1 MNTFTPRSILIVED
15 NEDDVFLA
23 QRAFRKAGVTAAL
36 HVVHD
41 GEQAVDYLRG
51 SGIFSD
57 HCKHPLPTMMLLDL
71 KLPKRSG
78 FDVLDWVRKNSTLRA
93 LPVVIFTTSAQS
105 SDLDRAYA
113 LGANSY
119 LRKPATLDDTTELL
133 KTLGLYW
140 LAMNESPPNLQRS

>member
-1 MNTFTPRSILIVED
+1 MTGQHSILIVED
-15 NEDDVFLA
+15 NEDDILLA

-36 HVVHD
+36 HVVRD
-41 GEQAVDYLRG
+41 GEEAVSYLEG
-51 SGIFSD
+51 SGAFMD
-57 HCKHPLPTMMLLDL
+57 HHQHPLPAMMLLDL

-78 FDVLDWVRKNSTLRA
+78 FDVLHWVRNHPTLRM
-93 LPVVIFTTSAQS
+93 LPVVVFTTSAQS

-119 LRKPATLDDTTELL
+119 LKKPATLEGTTELL

-140 LAMNESPPNLQRS
+140 LTMNEAPPNLQRK